1 MTLKFDDLQILQ
13 TSEAISDGIWKEI
26 LQWDPFGR
34 DVIGKQL
41 AKSAD
46 SIGANIAE
54 AYGRFPYGEKVQFL
68 YYARGSLFETKYW
81 LNRVRER
88 HLMTDNQVRDY
99 SSKLSELAR
108 QLNSFISDMK
118 TQQLRRKSIRDTA
131 IDYVTD
137 QDKEIPISFFEE
149 EDLHWIDNI

>member
-1 MTLKFDDLQILQ
+1 MEQVVQ
-13 TSEAISDGIWKEI
+13 RG
-26 LQWDPFGR
+26 PFIR
-34 DVIGKQL
+34 DVVGKQL

-54 AYGRFPYGEKVQFL
+54 AYGRFHYGEKVLFL
-68 YYARGSLFETKYW
+68 YYARGSLYETKYW

-131 IDYVTD
+131 VDYVTD

-149 EDLHWIDNI
+149 DDLQWIDNI